1 MSSTAKSISWDSPFK
16 FNFDSTCLDAVEQL
30 FVEAE
35 IQPSSRIIVQLLA
48 GTTLGQAPA
57 TRRDIEGGTRQ
68 KSAEC
73 AHHSLIKKN

>member
-1 MSSTAKSISWDSPFK
+1 L
-16 FNFDSTCLDAVEQL
+16 DSTCLDAVEQL

-35 IQPSSRIIVQLLA
+35 IQPGPRIIVQLLA
-48 GTTLGQAPA
+48 GTALSQAPA

-73 AHHSLIKKN
+73 AHHHFLIKKN